1 MAQQLELDLVIAR
14 SHTLFP
20 KNIWFAPS
28 RFEYAVQETRKRT
41 LEGVTFYD
49 FSPEQEAWT
58 RNLLEE
64 TGLPLNN
71 VSGVNYAPTP
81 DNRRDRVVIAQCEM
95 ATGHLTFFKSMES
108 LPERAQ
114 MGVGV
119 HELAH
124 ENSPF
129 SEKNNALY
137 STENLRAQAM
147 MHAINIA
154 DQSLQTNVYL
164 DPYHKF
170 LAEEFKSGKIS
181 RLRFCEET
189 HAIMIE
195 LRFTNAKH
203 LEQVQNAQLA
213 KGGSI
218 RILSRRFDG
227 AGQFF
232 AEGID
237 RTLLS
242 LMPQFRNIAQL
253 DAHIAGLKSSLS
265 VNSSPF
271 GKGL

>member
-1 MAQQLELDLVIAR
+1 MTTILERRLLTLPTPQLV
-14 SHTLFP
+14 P
-20 KNIWFAPS
+20 KTIWLAFSKP
-28 RFEYAVQETRKRT
+28 EYAIQETRKRT

-49 FSPEQEAWT
+49 FTPEQEIRT
-58 RNLLEE
+58 RNLLES

-81 DNRRDRVVIAQCEM
+81 DNRRNRIVLAQCEM
-95 ATGHLTFFKSMES
+95 ATGHLTFFKSMEA

-154 DQSLQTNVYL
+154 DQSLQTNVYF
-164 DPYHKF
+164 DSYHKF
-170 LAEEFKSGKIS
+170 LAQEYKEGKIS

-195 LRFTNAKH
+195 LRFTNTKH

-213 KGGSI
+213 KGGTR

-227 AGQFF
+227 SGQFF
-232 AEGID
+232 AEGVD
-237 RTLLS
+237 KTLLS
-242 LMPQFRNIAQL
+242 LMPQFRNVAQL

-265 VNSSPF
+265 VNSNPF
-271 GKGL
+271 GK